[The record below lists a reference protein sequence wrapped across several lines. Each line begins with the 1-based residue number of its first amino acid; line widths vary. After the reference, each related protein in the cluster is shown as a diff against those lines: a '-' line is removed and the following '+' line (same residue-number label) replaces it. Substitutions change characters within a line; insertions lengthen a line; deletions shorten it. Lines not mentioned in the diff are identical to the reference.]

1 MENNL
6 GDNWEK
12 ERERER
18 ESTILVL
25 SSYSLLG
32 YIRFFLLLLFFF
44 SLRFVSRRRDIELLR
59 EPIPRTLRPQ
69 CLKGGVD
76 TASYTT

>member
-12 ERERER
+12 EKERER

-25 SSYSLLG
+25 FSYSLLG

-44 SLRFVSRRRDIELLR
+44 LSAFRV
-59 EPIPRTLRPQ
+59 T
-69 CLKGGVD
+69 
-76 TASYTT
+76 

>member
-12 ERERER
+12 EREREK

-44 SLRFVSRRRDIELLR
+44 LSAFRV
-59 EPIPRTLRPQ
+59 T
-69 CLKGGVD
+69 
-76 TASYTT
+76 